1 MSIRN
6 LDHLFRPRSI
16 ALIGADRTA
25 GSAGAVVARNLF
37 HSGFQGPVLP
47 VHPEL
52 EAIEGVLAYKS
63 VAELPLTPDL
73 AVIAS
78 PAEEVPGLIAEFGA
92 RGTKA
97 AVVVSPATL
106 DGNGENAA
114 RRRQAMLDAARPSGL
129 RVIGPDSLGVMVAAI
144 GLNAGY
150 SPLAP
155 LDGRLGLVAQSD
167 TLVTAVLDWA
177 RSAGIGFSHVA
188 ALGDMSDVDF
198 GDMLDY
204 LAIDPHTRAILL
216 QIESIN
222 EVRKF
227 MSAARGAARVKPV
240 IVIKGGRHALD
251 AGSGQTVGD
260 GLASADE
267 IYDAAFARAGVLRV
281 RSLSE
286 MGGAAATLFSH
297 QPVKGDRLAIVTNG
311 GWLGLIAA
319 DALLDEGGRLA
330 DPSPET
336 AAALDAALPAG
347 ARRANPV
354 DLLDDAPAERYAAV
368 VGALA
373 KDRGVDAILVLNAP
387 SAVASSSEA
396 ARAVTQTLSQHRKTA
411 LAVWLG
417 GSTAE
422 EAHRVFAENRIA
434 TYRTPEEAVG
444 ACMHLVRYR
453 RHQDMLTEIP
463 ASVPGHFSPDST
475 AGGTVVEAA
484 LAAGRSRLNETESMA
499 LLSAYGIPIVQAEV
513 VGAAEAAGAAAE
525 RIGGAVALKIHS
537 PDIRNRAGAGG
548 LALNLQGAAEV
559 EAAAKAMLAG
569 VGRAA
574 PEAQLEGFVVQ
585 AMQRRP
591 GAQELLLG
599 MIEDPLFGPAIV
611 FGQGGAAVDVLGDTA
626 VALPPLN
633 MNLAKQLMAETRIH
647 RLLEG
652 YGGQPP
658 AAIDEIAAA
667 LINLAQLVTD
677 RPEISAVEINPLL
690 ADAEGVLALRAR
702 VKLRRVAA
710 VEREHPGRRLAIK
723 PYPKRL
729 EQSVSLR
736 DGRELLLRP
745 IRPEDAPALKE
756 TYARLTP
763 EDRRMRFLGSAAELT
778 DSLAKWMTQIDYMR
792 EMALVAV
799 DPKSETPEILGVVRV
814 VADADLRA
822 AEYAVTVRS
831 DLQGQGLGR
840 ILMERILDF
849 ARAQGVGEVWGDVLA
864 ENRGMLGLVKKL
876 GFTVKPEVGNPG
888 VMDVR
893 ITLNQ
898 RTD

>member
-6 LDHLFRPRSI
+6 LDRLFRPKSI

-52 EAIEGVLAYKS
+52 EAIEGVLAYPS
-63 VAELPLTPDL
+63 VAQLPITPDL

-78 PAEEVPGLIAEFGA
+78 PAPDVPGLIAELGA

-97 AVVVSPATL
+97 AVVVSAASPEG
-106 DGNGENAA
+106 DGENAGKQ
-114 RRRQAMLDAARPSGL
+114 RQAMLDAARPSGL
-129 RVIGPDSLGVMVAAI
+129 RIVGPDSLGVMVAAI

-150 SPLAP
+150 GPLAP

-177 RSAGIGFSHVA
+177 QSAGIGFSHVA

-216 QIESIN
+216 QIESIT

-240 IVIKGGRHALD
+240 IVIKGGRHALALEGVQKVD
-251 AGSGQTVGD
+251 D
-260 GLASADE
+260 GLASADAV
-267 IYDAAFARAGVLRV
+267 YDAAFARAGVLRV
-281 RSLSE
+281 RSLTE
-286 MGGAAATLFSH
+286 MGGAAATLFSSL
-297 QPVKGDRLAIVTNG
+297 PVKGDRLAIVTNG
-311 GWLGLIAA
+311 GWLGMLAA

-330 DPSPET
+330 DFSPET
-336 AAALDAALPAG
+336 RAALDAALPAG
-347 ARRANPV
+347 AGRGNPV
-354 DLLDDAPAERYAAV
+354 DLLDDAPAARYAAV
-368 VGALA
+368 VEALA

-396 ARAVTQTLSQHRKTA
+396 ARRVVETLSQHRKTA

-422 EAHRVFAENRIA
+422 EAHRIFAENRIA
-434 TYRTPEEAVG
+434 SYRTPEEAVHAG
-444 ACMHLVRYR
+444 MHLVRYR

-463 ASVPGHFSPDST
+463 PSVPGHLSPDSELARVMTET
-475 AGGTVVEAA
+475 ALMGD
-484 LAAGRSRLNETESMA
+484 RWRLNETESMA
-499 LLSAYGIPIVQAEV
+499 LLQAYGIPAVQVEV
-513 VGAAEAAGAAAE
+513 VDGVEAAGAAAE

-537 PDIRNRAGAGG
+537 PDIRNRAKVGG

-559 EAAAKAMLAG
+559 EAAAKAMQAR
-569 VGRAA
+569 VRRAA

-585 AMQRRP
+585 AIQRRP
-591 GAQELLLG
+591 EAQELMLG
-599 MIEDPLFGPAIV
+599 MTLDPLFGPAIV

-652 YGGQPP
+652 YGGQAP
-658 AAIDEIAAA
+658 AAIDEVAAA

-677 RPEISAVEINPLL
+677 RPEIAAVEINPLL
-690 ADAEGVLALRAR
+690 ADAEGILALRAR
-702 VKLRRVAA
+702 VKLRHVSAA
-710 VEREHPGRRLAIK
+710 ERAHPGRRLAIK

-729 EQSVSLR
+729 ERPVSLR

-814 VADADLRA
+814 VADADLRS

-849 ARAQGVGEVWGDVLA
+849 AKAQGVGEVWGDVLA

-888 VMDVR
+888 IMDVR
-893 ITLNQ
+893 ITLNPPP
-898 RTD
+898 D